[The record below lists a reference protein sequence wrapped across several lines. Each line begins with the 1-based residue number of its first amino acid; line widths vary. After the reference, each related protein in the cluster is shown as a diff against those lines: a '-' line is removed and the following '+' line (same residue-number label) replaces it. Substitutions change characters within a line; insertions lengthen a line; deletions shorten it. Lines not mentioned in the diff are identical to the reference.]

1 MICWPPAH
9 FNPEQAAYSDSV
21 CKGKLE
27 NLLQENETDVESK
40 GIYRSFVKAIIPK
53 EANRSDYL
61 LTEEDFMPTT
71 SDSSNNNEDDLT
83 LYWYVLGELVVA
95 CIVYLFCLQVA
106 AQKRILNDI
115 AHRQK
120 VTKEKKLNAMYLLV
134 VLALCVVWLILG
146 CLCYAN
152 CVDNGDT
159 DDIEGKEFQK
169 NGIVMCDM
177 ALRILGNVQRY
188 TLQCKYDIMIPIQSS
203 GAQIVRLEHVAA
215 VANTALC
222 FFMFAVYLM
231 IIIAGTFRHFVSSPP
246 TGEVHEKLDE
256 EMKPI

>member
-1 MICWPPAH
+1 MICWPKDH
-9 FNPEQAAYSDSV
+9 FSAEQAAYSDSF

-27 NLLQENETDVESK
+27 TLLQGIETDVASK
-40 GIYRSFVKAIIPK
+40 NLWQSFGKAINPNP
-53 EANRSDYL
+53 ANRSDYHS
-61 LTEEDFMPTT
+61 TKGDFMPKT
-71 SDSSNNNEDDLT
+71 SDSSDNNEDHLT
-83 LYWYVLGELVVA
+83 LHWYVVAQMIVA
-95 CIVYLFCLQVA
+95 CVWYLFCLQVA
-106 AQKRILNDI
+106 AQKRILKDI

-120 VTKEKKLNAMYLLV
+120 ETKEKKLNAMYLLV

-169 NGIVMCDM
+169 NGIIMCDM